1 MRKTLL
7 SFFLL
12 FPLIS
17 LSAQFVDDGFY
28 RVMNY
33 ATKRYIYVMDN
44 TGSINMSAM
53 TAEMGAVQLW
63 KGYEKTVSDPASIIY
78 IKKYS
83 ERQFDLI
90 SQGVGVHSMIGY
102 YVQVY
107 ERSDKTYQVYAEGL
121 YLDDDTFNDEEERG
135 YLGTKRKGDARLWHV
150 FKVDTNDNYFGIQPT
165 IVAEGRKFKPFF
177 ADFAFSFADSGM
189 KVWTVDSIA
198 NGAVVVSEFKSDIF
212 ADNTPVIIECTNDN
226 ASQNKLNLY
235 KSTGQ
240 KPVANLLNG
249 VYFNNPSRLN
259 VSKDCCTEYNP
270 ATMRVLGVM
279 SNGKLGYVKS
289 DQKYLKANESYLV
302 VPDGSADEMP
312 VLTVPEYKLYKEQL
326 DKEQQEIYESL
337 SIEYNNVLAS
347 LNDLDLFIKNECSDV
362 AYQFA
367 DAVDTISM
375 KLKEFPSK
383 LDKSFANYTL
393 VRDSSDF
400 RAELYFFLNFISII
414 HDKAKEAEEE
424 YIRSS
429 VNSALID
436 KDDVIFDLIG
446 HRIDKIT
453 RPGVYLI
460 NGKKVLISKP

>member
-90 SQGVGVHSMIGY
+90 SQGVGLHSMIGY

-312 VLTVPEYKLYKEQL
+312 VLTVSEYKLYKEQL